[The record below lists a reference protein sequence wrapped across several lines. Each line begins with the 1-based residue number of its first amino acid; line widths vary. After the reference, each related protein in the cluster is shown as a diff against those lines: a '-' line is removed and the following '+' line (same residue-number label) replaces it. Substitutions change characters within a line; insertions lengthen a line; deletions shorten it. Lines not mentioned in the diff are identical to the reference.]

1 MNEDN
6 NPVDNAVTNMVSDDI
21 NTITDNDNHS
31 QLVEVD
37 TIHTETVDNP
47 IDTVDTQ
54 IVETE
59 TESEKVGKGRPP
71 HLKTEDTQNR
81 VYILATVGT
90 RHEDIATVLN
100 ISHDTLVKYYKEE
113 LDKGR
118 IEANASVAETLF
130 KQAKEGNTTAM
141 IFWLKSRAKW
151 KETSQHEISGNP
163 DGTPVEVKIITGL

>member
-1 MNEDN
+1 MEEIH
-6 NPVDNAVTNMVSDDI
+6 S
-21 NTITDNDNHS
+21 TDNIETIEDIGEEVIS
-31 QLVEVD
+31 SELVE
-37 TIHTETVDNP
+37 
-47 IDTVDTQ
+47 ID
-54 IVETE
+54 
-59 TESEKVGKGRPP
+59 KAGKGRPP
-71 HLKTEDTQNR
+71 HLPNDTTRNR
-81 VYILATVGT
+81 VFILSTVGT

-163 DGTPVEVKIITGL
+163 DGTPVEVKIVTGID

>member
-1 MNEDN
+1 MNNELN
-6 NPVDNAVTNMVSDDI
+6 NPVDNAVNNMVEDSKELI
-21 NTITDNDNHS
+21 P
-31 QLVEVD
+31 VD
-37 TIHTETVDNP
+37 SLP
-47 IDTVDTQ
+47 IDT
-54 IVETE
+54 IETE
-59 TESEKVGKGRPP
+59 TDKANRGRPP
-71 HLKTEDTQNR
+71 HLKTEDTRNK
-81 VYILATVGT
+81 VYTLAVVGT

-163 DGTPVEVKIITGL
+163 DGSPVEVKIITGID

>member
-1 MNEDN
+1 MNDIDN
-6 NPVDNAVTNMVSDDI
+6 NPVDNAVNNMVEDSKAL
-21 NTITDNDNHS
+21 TP
-31 QLVEVD
+31 VESL
-37 TIHTETVDNP
+37 P
-47 IDTVDTQ
+47 IDT
-54 IVETE
+54 IETE
-59 TESEKVGKGRPP
+59 EDKTGRGRPP
-71 HLKTEDTQNR
+71 HLPNADTR
-81 VYILATVGT
+81 IKVYTLSTVGT
-90 RHEDIATVLN
+90 RHEDIASVLN

-163 DGTPVEVKIITGL
+163 DGTPVEVKIITGI

>member
-1 MNEDN
+1 MNNELN
-6 NPVDNAVTNMVSDDI
+6 NPVDNVDTIIVSDDI
-21 NTITDNDNHS
+21 NTIVDNDNHS

-37 TIHTETVDNP
+37 NIS
-47 IDTVDTQ
+47 IDKEED
-54 IVETE
+54 
-59 TESEKVGKGRPP
+59 KVGKGRPP
-71 HLKTEDTQNR
+71 HLPTADTR
-81 VYILATVGT
+81 IKVYTLSTVGT
-90 RHEDIATVLN
+90 RHEDIASVLN

-151 KETSQHEISGNP
+151 KESTQHEISGNA
-163 DGTPVEVKIITGL
+163 DGTPIEVKIVTGIE